1 MTRNIYDVLFGSPKE
16 SYRRARANA
25 QPSTTAASSR
35 AEAANALDGPES
47 FLLGTLRDGSPLRI
61 DPARIQG
68 HGMVWGANGAGKS
81 YGLDLLMQG
90 FAQHGRRVSH
100 VDPKGESILIAA
112 LSAASQ
118 YEQLP
123 EDEREAFAARFR
135 VIDVHEDRL
144 TPANLFHVP
153 AGMSPAFLATLRA
166 AAMVDLS
173 DHEFSDLMHH
183 AVYTL
188 FAVAIA
194 LQRGITKK
202 LVRSFFLDDTF
213 RQRVLAPKIAD
224 ASLRDTIEHLDA
236 ILPLTTRQAVVRQ
249 FDMLLSSRIARI
261 SFGLSPGA
269 VARLTAPTT
278 ATITLA
284 NCGPSLL
291 VPPNVARTQA
301 INRVVDVLTDAK
313 VRTDTTPEMLVI
325 EEIGSIVK
333 HPVVARFLLE
343 GARTARWK
351 NLAIV
356 CCAQDPSNAIPSE
369 PLRALVLNARWFMAF
384 ESDRED
390 ASLLL
395 PFLPPPAVG
404 RSEAQRRQ
412 VFLTEMATLPA
423 QHCYFVRKGLTP
435 LRVRTRDVQLA
446 KGYTRD
452 ELLAIFDE
460 RIARRSMVRVED
472 AERLIAEEERDL
484 LGGEKPPQGAPIGRS
499 AADGVVG
506 TVDDLFEL
514 LDRSLAKGA
523 PQE

>member
-1 MTRNIYDVLFGSPKE
+1 MTKNIYDWIFGDMKA
-16 SYRRARANA
+16 SYGRARANVERTSA
-25 QPSTTAASSR
+25 APTRQAAAS
-35 AEAANALDGPES
+35 ALDGPDA
-47 FLLGTLRDGSPLRI
+47 FLLGTLRDRSPLKL
-61 DPARIQG
+61 DPSRIQG

-81 YGLDLLMQG
+81 YGLDILMEG
-90 FAQHGRRVSH
+90 FARRGRRVSH

-112 LSAASQ
+112 LSAAST
-118 YEQLP
+118 YAELP
-123 EDEREAFAARFR
+123 EEEREAFAARFR
-135 VIDVHEDRL
+135 VIDVREDRL
-144 TPANLFHVP
+144 TPANLFAVP
-153 AGMSPAFLATLRA
+153 PGMSPAFLATLRA

-213 RQRVLAPKIAD
+213 RERSLAPKIAD
-224 ASLRDTIEHLDA
+224 AALRDTVEHLDA

-249 FDMLLSSRIARI
+249 FDILLSSRIARI
-261 SFGLSPGA
+261 SFGLSPSA
-269 VARLTAPTT
+269 VVALTAPST

-325 EEIGSIVK
+325 EEIGSIIK
-333 HPVVARFLLE
+333 HPVVARFLLD
-343 GARTARWK
+343 GSRTARWK

-356 CCAQDPSNAIPSE
+356 CCAQDPSNAIPRE
-369 PLRALVLNARWFMAF
+369 VLHALVLNARWFMAF

-395 PFLPPPAVG
+395 PYLPPVPPG
-404 RSEAQRRQ
+404 QSELQRKQ
-412 VFLTEMATLPA
+412 AFLTEMATLPA

-435 LRVRTRDVQLA
+435 LRVRTRDLHLA
-446 KGYTRD
+446 GGRSRD
-452 ELLAIFDE
+452 ELLALFDE
-460 RIARRSMVRVED
+460 KIARRSMVRIED

-484 LGGEKPPQGAPIGRS
+484 LAGEIAPQSPQNASRAPD
-499 AADGVVG
+499 AVVG
-506 TVDDLFEL
+506 TVEDLFAL
-514 LDRSLAKGA
+514 LDRRIPKGDTEA
-523 PQE
+523 